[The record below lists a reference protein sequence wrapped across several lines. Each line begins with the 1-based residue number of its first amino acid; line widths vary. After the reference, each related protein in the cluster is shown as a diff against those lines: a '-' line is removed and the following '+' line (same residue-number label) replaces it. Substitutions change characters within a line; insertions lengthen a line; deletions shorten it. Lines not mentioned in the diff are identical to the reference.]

1 MNIPTS
7 LRRAKTPVVLTAAVL
22 LAVSAC
28 GSAEAGPDGSG
39 GEGEEPSGTVR
50 VDGSSTVAPLS
61 TVAAELFRAENAGVE
76 VTVGTS
82 GTGGGFDKFCHGET
96 DISNASRAIED
107 VEASACKLKGVEYQ
121 ELQVAG
127 DGLSVVVGKDNDFVE
142 CLTVDQLRM
151 IWQPGSTIDNWNQVD
166 AAFPDRELELF
177 GPGTESGTFDYF
189 TEAVNGEKG
198 ASRAD
203 YKVNEDDDLIVRGVA
218 GSEGGM
224 GYFGHSYYEE
234 NKDELKALAI
244 DGGDGCVAPTTQNVQ
259 DGSYKPLARPLF
271 IYPKVSSLEKP
282 EVAAFIEYYVE
293 NNERIAE
300 KADFVPLGAE
310 QDAELREDLDA
321 LKAKRES

>member
-7 LRRAKTPVVLTAAVL
+7 LRRAKTPVVLTAVAL

-28 GSAEAGPDGSG
+28 GSAAAGPDGSG
-39 GEGEEPSGTVR
+39 GEGEKPSGTVR

-189 TEAVNGEKG
+189 TEAVNGEEG

-203 YKVNEDDDLIVRGVA
+203 YKVSEDDDLIVRGVA
-218 GSEGGM
+218 GSAGGM

-244 DGGDGCVAPTTQNVQ
+244 DGGDGCVAPTVQNVQ

-300 KADFVPLGAE
+300 KANFVPLGAE

>member
-7 LRRAKTPVVLTAAVL
+7 LRRAKTPVVLTAVAL

-28 GSAEAGPDGSG
+28 GSAAAGPDGSG
-39 GEGEEPSGTVR
+39 GEGEKPSGTVR

-189 TEAVNGEKG
+189 TEAVNGEEG

-203 YKVNEDDDLIVRGVA
+203 YKVSEDDDLIVQGVA
-218 GSEGGM
+218 GSAGGM

-244 DGGDGCVAPTTQNVQ
+244 DGGDGCVAPTVQNVQ

-300 KADFVPLGAE
+300 KANFVPLGAE

>member
-7 LRRAKTPVVLTAAVL
+7 LRRAKTPVVLTAVAL

-39 GEGEEPSGTVR
+39 GEGEKPSGTVR

-189 TEAVNGEKG
+189 TEAVNGEEG

-203 YKVNEDDDLIVRGVA
+203 YKVSEDDDLIVRGVA
-218 GSEGGM
+218 GSAGGM

-244 DGGDGCVAPTTQNVQ
+244 DGGDGCVAPTVQNVQ

-300 KADFVPLGAE
+300 KANFVPLGAE

>member
-7 LRRAKTPVVLTAAVL
+7 SRGARTPAVLTAAVL

-28 GSAEAGPDGSG
+28 GSAGAAPDGSG
-39 GEGEEPSGTVR
+39 GEGEKPSGTVR

-61 TVAAELFRAENAGVE
+61 TAAAELFRAENPGVE
-76 VTVGTS
+76 ITVGTS

-96 DISNASRAIED
+96 DVSNASRAIED
-107 VEASACKLKGVEYQ
+107 VEASACRLKGVEYR
-121 ELQVAG
+121 ELQVAA
-127 DGLSVVVGKDNDFVE
+127 DGLSVVVSKDNDFAE
-142 CLTVDQLRM
+142 CLTLDQLRM

-177 GPGTESGTFDYF
+177 GPGTESGTFDHF
-189 TEAVNGEKG
+189 TEAVNGEEG

-203 YKVNEDDDLIVRGVA
+203 YKVNEDDDLIVRGVS
-218 GSEGGM
+218 GSAGGM

-244 DGGDGCVAPTTQNVQ
+244 DGGDGCVAPTVHNVQ
-259 DGSYKPLARPLF
+259 NGSYKPLARPLF
-271 IYPKVSSLEKP
+271 IYPKASSLEKP

-293 NNERIAE
+293 NNRRIAE
-300 KADFVPLGAE
+300 KANFVPLGAE
-310 QDAELREDLDA
+310 QDAELRKNLDA
-321 LKAKRES
+321 LRAERES

>member
-28 GSAEAGPDGSG
+28 GSAEAGPDGSD
-39 GEGEEPSGTVR
+39 GEGEKPSGTVR

-61 TVAAELFRAENAGVE
+61 TVAAELFRAENPGVE

-121 ELQVAG
+121 ELQVAA
-127 DGLSVVVGKDNDFVE
+127 DGLSVVVGRDNDFVE

-189 TEAVNGEKG
+189 TEAVNGEEG

-203 YKVNEDDDLIVRGVA
+203 YKVSEDDDLIVRGVA
-218 GSEGGM
+218 GSAGGM

-244 DGGDGCVAPTTQNVQ
+244 DGGDGCVAPTVQNVR

-300 KADFVPLGAE
+300 KANFVPLGAE

-321 LKAKRES
+321 LRAKRES

>member
-39 GEGEEPSGTVR
+39 GEGKKPSGTVR

-151 IWQPGSTIDNWNQVD
+151 IWEPGSTIDNWNQVD

-189 TEAVNGEKG
+189 TEAVNGEEG

-203 YKVNEDDDLIVRGVA
+203 YKVSEDDDLIVRGVA
-218 GSEGGM
+218 GSAGGM

-244 DGGDGCVAPTTQNVQ
+244 DGGDGCVAPTVQNVQ

-300 KADFVPLGAE
+300 KANFVPLGAE

-321 LKAKRES
+321 LRAKRES